1 MTAGAICDGGERFE
15 RRSIQFCPVCK
26 GRRRFY
32 GYFQHWY
39 GWSWH
44 CLGCGDRW
52 SGDGELGPRPFARG
66 WRAEAIARHK
76 AWWDRAPK
84 RSTRES
90 KRAFVAFVQAYF
102 EEGAA

>member
-1 MTAGAICDGGERFE
+1 MNGAICNGGERFE
-15 RRSIQFCPVCK
+15 ARTIQHCPVCK

-52 SGDGELGPRPFARG
+52 SGDGELGPRPFMCG
-66 WRAEAIARHK
+66 WRKEAIARHL
-76 AWWDRAPK
+76 AWWNAAPK
-84 RSTRES
+84 RSTRE
-90 KRAFVAFVQAYF
+90 RRQAFMTFVRAYF
-102 EEGAA
+102 DEAVA